1 MLPRDHIVV
10 LGSLELESQ
19 VVVSCHLLLLETKLR
34 FSARVVYFLTVV
46 ISLQIQMVPL

>member
-19 VVVSCHLLLLETKLR
+19 VVVSC
-34 FSARVVYFLTVV
+34 
-46 ISLQIQMVPL
+46 PLGAGNQTSGLWRAASVCNC